1 MPRMARKFS
10 NTKVY
15 HIIFRGNDKQD
26 IFFDQNDYKKFLK
39 ELTKAKE
46 KYKFDL
52 YAYCLMTN
60 HIHLVVYDKN
70 ENLSKAMQS
79 LILTYSI
86 YFGKKHE
93 KVGHL
98 MQERFLSKNVET
110 KEYLIRLCRYIHL
123 NPVKAKIA
131 KLNTYKW
138 SSYNE
143 YVKVAKIIDTKMVLK
158 ILGETSQEVIE
169 KFIEIHKLDKEN
181 INDYAEFEIINKLND
196 DEAKERIQKLL
207 NLNNV
212 REIREYN
219 NELRNKKIKE
229 LKVIKGISKTQL
241 SRILGINRK
250 IIERAM
256 K

>member
-70 ENLSKAMQS
+70 ENLSKAMQR

-86 YFGKKHE
+86 YFGKKYE

-131 KLNTYKW
+131 KVNTYKW
-138 SSYNE
+138 SSYN
-143 YVKVAKIIDTKMVLK
+143 
-158 ILGETSQEVIE
+158 
-169 KFIEIHKLDKEN
+169 
-181 INDYAEFEIINKLND
+181 
-196 DEAKERIQKLL
+196 
-207 NLNNV
+207 
-212 REIREYN
+212 
-219 NELRNKKIKE
+219 
-229 LKVIKGISKTQL
+229 
-241 SRILGINRK
+241 
-250 IIERAM
+250 
-256 K
+256 